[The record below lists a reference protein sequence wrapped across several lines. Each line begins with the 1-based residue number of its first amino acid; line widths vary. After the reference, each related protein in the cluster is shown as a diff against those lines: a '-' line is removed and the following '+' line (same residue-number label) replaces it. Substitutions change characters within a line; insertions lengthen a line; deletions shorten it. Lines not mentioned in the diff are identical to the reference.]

1 MLMRLFIDGS
11 LTVLGRL
18 VPVDTLLGLDCR
30 LTGAAFGGAASI
42 IITVVGRTNMPLP
55 IAQSK

>member
-1 MLMRLFIDGS
+1 MRLFIDGS
-11 LTVLGRL
+11 LIELGR
-18 VPVDTLLGLDCR
+18 PEAVDTLLGLDCR
-30 LTGAAFGGAASI
+30 LTGADFGGAAWI